1 MQLSSNEPPWKLPA
15 RGKYSKFDSKRAQRF
30 HGKDFE
36 VPKFFPIN
44 SVLPQRVLVHVKDCC
59 PDRYVKLFGH
69 FYQAMWEG
77 LGAEQLDISKPENVL
92 KVLTHQNL
100 FSAQEAENIIKAA
113 GTAEIKAKL
122 SKNTEHVA
130 KDLGAFGAPWFWVDN
145 GDGKPQPF
153 FGSDRWHYMYAF
165 LGVPHSGL
173 KLDVPTGS
181 KL

>member
-44 SVLPQRVLVHVKDCC
+44 SVLPQRTLVHVKDCC
-59 PDRYVKLFGH
+59 PDRYEKLFGH

-77 LGAEQLDISKPENVL
+77 LGAEQLNISKPENVMR
-92 KVLTHQNL
+92 VLTHQDL
-100 FSAQEAENIIKAA
+100 FSKSEAEGILAKANSP
-113 GTAEIKAKL
+113 EVKAKL
-122 SKNTEHVA
+122 TKNTEFAV
-130 KDLGAFGAPWFWVDN
+130 KELGAFGAPWFWVDN
-145 GDGKPQPF
+145 GNGKPEPF
-153 FGSDRWHYMYAF
+153 FGQDRWHYMYAF
-165 LGVPHSGL
+165 LDLPRSDL
-173 KLDVPTGS
+173 KLEVPGGA